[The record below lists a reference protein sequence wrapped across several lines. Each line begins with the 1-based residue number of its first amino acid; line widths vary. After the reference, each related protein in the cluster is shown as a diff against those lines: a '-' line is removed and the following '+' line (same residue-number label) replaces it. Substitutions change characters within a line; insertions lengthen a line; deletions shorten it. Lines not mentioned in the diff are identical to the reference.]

1 MMAARTVSPGPL
13 SGVRVLD
20 IADML
25 AAEYGARILA
35 ELGADVIKVEPPP
48 DGGHLRRIARPGHR
62 LEHLFPLANAGKR
75 SICLDLQ
82 NPRSTSVFSDL
93 VSWANV
99 LIESDVAGS
108 EEPSLPA
115 PERADTWNPG
125 LITCSISA
133 FGRATGRR
141 MRLGSAE
148 TMDFI
153 MQALCGTAYVTG
165 DPDGPPRL
173 NATGYTHTTTGV
185 HAGIAIIH
193 ALLTRRGSGQ
203 GQHIDLAVLDTAL
216 AMDAEHASLVAAER
230 GHYQAVRTGH
240 VGDVDTLALYRAKD
254 GYVVIEV
261 WGQGPS
267 SLWGRLAL
275 AMGREDLLDDARF
288 RDDQA
293 RMANFGDLHPIVEG
307 WIGSFPSAQAAVDYV
322 MAAKIVA
329 GRVLLPWETAEHPQV
344 KARGIIELVE
354 TPDGKVPLA
363 RATPY
368 KLAGL
373 ELHVGAPPR
382 LGEHG
387 EQILKEVLGYHDKEV
402 SDLRNE
408 RVIYETVTS

>member
-1 MMAARTVSPGPL
+1 MMATRTDTPGPL

-20 IADML
+20 VADML

-35 ELGADVIKVEPPP
+35 ELGADVIKVEPSPE
-48 DGGHLRRIARPGHR
+48 GGYLRTIARSGHR
-62 LEHLFPLANAGKR
+62 LEHLFLLANAGKR
-75 SICLDLQ
+75 SICLDQ
-82 NPRSTSVFSDL
+82 GNPRSASVLADL
-93 VSWANV
+93 TSWADV
-99 LIESDVAGS
+99 LIESDVPGGQ
-108 EEPSLPA
+108 PSLPA
-115 PERADTWNPG
+115 GHPR
-125 LITCSISA
+125 LITCSVSA
-133 FGRATGRR
+133 FGRDASRR

-148 TMDFI
+148 TMDFV

-185 HAGIAIIH
+185 HAGIAIVH
-193 ALLTRRGSGQ
+193 ALLARRGSGR

-230 GHYQAVRTGH
+230 GRYQAVRTGH

-261 WGQGPS
+261 WGEGPR

-275 AMGREDLLDDARF
+275 AMGREDLLGDARF
-288 RDDQA
+288 RDDQS
-293 RMANFGDLHPIVEG
+293 RMANFGDLHPIVEE
-307 WIGSFPSAQAAVDYV
+307 WVGSFPSAQAAVDSLT
-322 MAAKIVA
+322 AAKIVA

-344 KARGIIELVE
+344 QARGVIELVD
-354 TPDGKVPLA
+354 TPDGTVPLA

-368 KLAGL
+368 KLSGM
-373 ELHVGAPPR
+373 ELHVTAAPR

-387 EQILKEVLGYHDKEV
+387 EQILREVLGYHDSQV
-402 SDLRNE
+402 SDLRDE
-408 RVIYETVTS
+408 RVLCGAVTS